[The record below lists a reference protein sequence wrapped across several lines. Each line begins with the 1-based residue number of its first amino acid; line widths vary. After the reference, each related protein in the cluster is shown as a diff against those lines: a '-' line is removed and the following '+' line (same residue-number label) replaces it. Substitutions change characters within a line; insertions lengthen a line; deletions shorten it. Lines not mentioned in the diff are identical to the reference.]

1 MTRESE
7 PTSFENRM
15 HSVCHSIPFG
25 IELEILIVDCTIAD
39 KSNDSIL
46 FLIRSNRWINENT
59 IFRCFVYRNLIKSD
73 HFFFS
78 VSVIILLTHAQSSNY
93 DICDFYTLGQT
104 KSHPS
109 RFIPM
114 ECGMDASPN
123 DVPIILSPIKCLSSE
138 LSIFIVMSNKLTH
151 VARVNWMRS
160 KRLDALSD
168 ERSAMM
174 WKSKNQGTRFK
185 TERRK
190 KI

>member
-1 MTRESE
+1 MN
-7 PTSFENRM
+7 NRP
-15 HSVCHSIPFG
+15 I
-25 IELEILIVDCTIAD
+25 
-39 KSNDSIL
+39 
-46 FLIRSNRWINENT
+46 T
-59 IFRCFVYRNLIKSD
+59 IFLHVGPN
-73 HFFFS
+73 
-78 VSVIILLTHAQSSNY
+78 Q
-93 DICDFYTLGQT
+93 
-104 KSHPS
+104 SHPS

-114 ECGMDASPN
+114 VCGMDASRS
-123 DVPIILSPIKCLSSE
+123 VPIILSPIKCLSSE

-160 KRLDALSD
+160 KRLDALDALSD